1 MASIF
6 IRGRVWWIS
15 YYPAPGSK
23 PIQKS
28 LKTKDKTV
36 AKFRKNEIEN
46 KLTQGE
52 SPIHNTNKTAQDCFD
67 EFKQHRA
74 GRISK
79 KARDADHYRILK
91 FISDEKI
98 GHINHI
104 TEARVKRHL
113 DKRQE
118 GKSGISP
125 RTANHTIRT
134 LNTFLNF
141 CVKRKYLTENPLKG
155 MIRYPVNIEEPRFL
169 SPEEINK
176 LLKAAK
182 ESPLYSL
189 IMTAIYTGM
198 RYGELE
204 RLEWSDV
211 DFKNEIITVKLSKA
225 KRFRKIPLH
234 HELAMAL
241 KPLAG
246 DGKCFPLEQHQF
258 EWQLALVKNNANI
271 PHFRFHDLRHTFASI
286 MIRSGVDIL
295 TVSKL
300 LGHGDIK
307 TTQIYAHLYQDHIKD
322 SVRKFK
328 I

>member
-6 IRGRVWWIS
+6 LRGRVWQ
-15 YYPAPGSK
+15 
-23 PIQKS
+23 IQICQGGQKRQYS
-28 LKTKDKTV
+28 LKTRDKKV
-36 AKFRKNEIEN
+36 ALYRKNEIEN

-141 CVKRKYLTENPLKG
+141 CVKRRYLQENPLKG
-155 MIRYPVNIEEPRFL
+155 MIRYPVNITEPRFL
-169 SPEEINK
+169 SPEEIKK
-176 LLKAAK
+176 LIDAAQG
-182 ESPLYSL
+182 SPLLPL
-189 IMTAIYTGM
+189 IITALYTGM
-198 RYGELE
+198 RYGEIE
-204 RLEWSDV
+204 RLDWHDI
-211 DFKNEIITVKLSKA
+211 DFKNGMITVRLSKS

-234 HELAMAL
+234 EELAKILCPMAS
-241 KPLAG
+241 KG
-246 DGKCFPLEQHQF
+246 RCFPITQHEF
-258 EWQLALVKNNANI
+258 EWKFILLKRKAGIEN
-271 PHFRFHDLRHTFASI
+271 FRFHDLRHTFASI

-300 LGHGDIK
+300 MGHGDIK